1 MQTFILSERPEHE
14 LFSHGLDLIL
24 DASEG
29 TEPLQTVIM
38 GDLLQA
44 LKAQAAGSESSKIC
58 ARAARQ
64 LGQLELYEIP
74 VFICPDH
81 CALLPFAAVIGFNE
95 LYLSLQRSSRVLT
108 F

>member
-1 MQTFILSERPEHE
+1 ME
-14 LFSHGLDLIL
+14 LRV
-24 DASEG
+24 
-29 TEPLQTVIM
+29 LQYFLAVAREENMT
-38 GDLLQA
+38 
-44 LKAQAAGSESSKIC
+44 
-58 ARAARQ
+58 RAARQ